1 MPNAALRAASL
12 LASASASA
20 FACAFACAFVFVS
33 GCAPSA
39 VGAVA
44 HPRAAPSATLAAATA
59 TLQIV
64 PQPRYA
70 RAGAGRFVWRSPVTI
85 AAGAHAAD
93 AAALLRTFL
102 REQHVTTRPATRGE
116 RADVTL
122 TVSPASAPRLGPEGY
137 ALSVRRDGVELRGN
151 SGAGLFYALQTLEQL
166 STASPAGLSTAN
178 ATVVDGPQYRWRGIH
193 LDVARHF
200 FPVPVV
206 ERYIDVA
213 ARYKLNVF
221 HWHLTDD
228 QAWRLQLTRYP
239 RLGAGAPRYTAADV
253 RRVVEY
259 ARRRYVSI
267 VPEIEMP
274 AHAGAALR
282 AYPEIAC
289 GDTTLC
295 ARGASLRFVR
305 NVIADTAAMF
315 PGPFFHTGGDEVP
328 WFAATGQP
336 EFTREVT
343 RAVEAAHR
351 RPIVWDDAHAGQ
363 LGRDAVVMVWTQRRH
378 AAELLRAGRDVVV
391 TSAPLYFD
399 AVQGDPAQ
407 EPLGTKHMSTLE
419 QVYAD
424 PIAPDGLHGTA
435 TSHLLG
441 AQANLWT
448 EHVATEERLF
458 TMLLPRE
465 LALAEAVWTPRERKS
480 WPSFLARL
488 PVQLA
493 WLEARGYRFRI
504 PNVTFALSGARAAF
518 EQVPGRVQSV
528 RVRTAAP
535 RLRVTLSVP
544 LTGAVIRYTADGT
557 VPTPAS
563 RRYTGPFVVAPH
575 ARPLRVRAVAFF
587 RGRSGSVTESIVVR
601 TAGAAPRGAA
611 ASWSALVS
619 P

>member
-1 MPNAALRAASL
+1 MHNAARRAASL

-20 FACAFACAFVFVS
+20 SAFAFVFVCGS
-33 GCAPSA
+33 ASYA
-39 VGAVA
+39 VGAIA
-44 HPRAAPSATLAAATA
+44 DPRAVRSATPATATA
-59 TLQIV
+59 TLQV
-64 PQPRYA
+64 LPQPRYA
-70 RAGAGRFVWRSPVTI
+70 RAEPGRFAWPSPAKI
-85 AAGAHAAD
+85 AAGARAAD

-102 REQHVTTRPATRGE
+102 GEHHVRSRPVAPGE

-122 TVSPASAPRLGPEGY
+122 SVSPASAPRLGPEGY

-151 SGAGLFYALQTLEQL
+151 AGAGLFYALQTLEQI
-166 STASPAGLSTAN
+166 STASGTGLSSPG
-178 ATVVDGPQYRWRGIH
+178 ATIVDGPQYRWRGIH

-228 QAWRLQLTRYP
+228 QAWRLQLKRYP
-239 RLGAGAPRYTAADV
+239 MLGAGAPRYTEADV
-253 RRVVEY
+253 RTVVEY
-259 ARRRYVSI
+259 ARQRYVYV

-315 PGPFFHTGGDEVP
+315 PGPFVHTGGDEVP

-336 EFTREVT
+336 EFTREVI
-343 RAVEAAHR
+343 RAVAAAHR
-351 RPIVWDDAHAGQ
+351 RPVVWDDAHVAQ
-363 LGRDAVVMVWTQRRH
+363 FDRAAVVMVWTRRRH
-378 AAELLRAGRDVVV
+378 AAELMRSGHDVVV

-407 EPLGTKHMSTLE
+407 EPPGTKHMSTLE
-419 QVYAD
+419 QVYSD
-424 PIAPDGLHGTA
+424 PIVPDGTGA
-435 TSHLLG
+435 AAASYLLG
-441 AQANLWT
+441 AQANVWT
-448 EHVATEERLF
+448 EHITTERRLF

-465 LALAEAVWTPRERKS
+465 LALAETVWTPRAHKS

-488 PVQLA
+488 PAQLA
-493 WLEARGYRFRI
+493 WLDAHGYAFRI
-504 PNVTFALSGARAAF
+504 PNASFGFDGAPAAF
-518 EQVPGRVQSV
+518 TAVPGRVQSV
-528 RVRTAAP
+528 AVRTAAAALTV
-535 RLRVTLSVP
+535 RLRIP
-544 LTGAVIRYTADGT
+544 LHGAVVRYTTDGT
-557 VPTPAS
+557 APVAS
-563 RRYTGPFVVAPH
+563 SRAYAGPFTVRPAHAPQ
-575 ARPLRVRAVAFF
+575 RLRAAAFF
-587 RGRSGSVTESIVVR
+587 HGRSGAVSEAIVTQVSPPAMR
-601 TAGAAPRGAA
+601 ALRGAST
-611 ASWSALVS
+611 SWQALVS